1 MKKIASILIINL
13 LFFTVSSQTNSFSL
27 ESAVAFA
34 LKNNNLSKNASSDL
48 KIAQAKKWETIAT
61 GLPQISAFLDYANNI
76 KQPISLVPAEFF
88 GGTKGEFAEIS
99 FGTKQTFDGTAT
111 LNQLLF
117 DGSYIVGLSSIKLY
131 LEIADNAK
139 TKTDQEVKRAVISA
153 YGNVL
158 VSQERIKFLEENL
171 DNIKGTLNEVRK
183 LYENGMTELEN
194 VEQLTITYSSL
205 ENSLNYSKKIGKT
218 SKNILKIVMGIPISE
233 NITLSENLNELT
245 IKKIDINLI
254 DKPFSIENNI
264 DFVIASNS
272 KKSQETLLRLEKSRA
287 LPTLSAYIQGTYKG
301 NSESF
306 NFLNSSQ
313 RWYGSSLAGVTMS
326 IPVFSSLRRSAKTQ
340 QAKIEVEKA
349 KEDLKQTEQRIKVE
363 LENAQSNYQFAI
375 KNFQN
380 AQKNLELAK
389 RIEKKNEI
397 KFYEGLVS
405 SFELRQ
411 AQNQLYTIQ
420 NELLQSMLE
429 VINKKTNLE
438 IIINEK

>member
-139 TKTDQEVKRAVISA
+139 TKTDQEVKRTVISA

-254 DKPFSIENNI
+254 DRPFSIENNI

-349 KEDLKQTEQRIKVE
+349 TEDLKQTEQRIKVE

>member
-99 FGTKQTFDGTAT
+99 FGTKQTFDGSAT

-139 TKTDQEVKRAVISA
+139 TKTDQEVKRTVISA

-313 RWYGSSLAGVTMS
+313 KWYGSSLAGVTMS

-349 KEDLKQTEQRIKVE
+349 TEDLKQTEQRIKVE

>member
-1 MKKIASILIINL
+1 MKNIASILIINF

-99 FGTKQTFDGTAT
+99 FGTKQTFDGSAT

-139 TKTDQEVKRAVISA
+139 TKTDQEVKRTVISA

-205 ENSLNYSKKIGKT
+205 ENSLNYSKKIDKT

-349 KEDLKQTEQRIKVE
+349 TEDLKQTEQRIKVE

>member
-99 FGTKQTFDGTAT
+99 FGTKQTFDGSAT

-233 NITLSENLNELT
+233 NISLSENLNELT

-349 KEDLKQTEQRIKVE
+349 TEDLKQTEQRIKVE

>member
-139 TKTDQEVKRAVISA
+139 TKTDQEVKRTVISA

-349 KEDLKQTEQRIKVE
+349 TEDLKQTEQRIKVE

>member
-1 MKKIASILIINL
+1 MKNIASILIINL

-99 FGTKQTFDGTAT
+99 FGTKQTFDGSAT

-139 TKTDQEVKRAVISA
+139 TKTDQEVKRTVISA

-349 KEDLKQTEQRIKVE
+349 TEDLKQTEERIKVE

>member
-99 FGTKQTFDGTAT
+99 FGTKQTFDGSAT

-139 TKTDQEVKRAVISA
+139 TKTDQEVKRTVISA

-340 QAKIEVEKA
+340 QAKIELEKA

-375 KNFQN
+375 NNFQN
-380 AQKNLELAK
+380 AQRNLQLAK
-389 RIEKKNEI
+389 KIEKKNEI

-420 NELLQSMLE
+420 NELLQSMIE

-438 IIINEK
+438 IILNEK